1 MWPSACDLDF
11 MAGITDERT
20 LGSVLKITLE
30 SERLESWL
38 KPAKEMNK
46 PAASN
51 SNFVFMV

>member
-1 MWPSACDLDF
+1 MWFSVCDLDF
-11 MAGITDERT
+11 MAGITEECT
-20 LGSVLKITLE
+20 FGSVLKITLE

-38 KPAKEMNK
+38 KPANEMNK